1 MRSFSRGVSY
11 YTTGTVEIG
20 FPEDDV
26 CCYRCPMMGSEDK
39 THREYCKRTG
49 EYLPAP
55 KDIIGTFCPITF
67 KNQEE

>member
-1 MRSFSRGVSY
+1 MKTFVNGVAF
-11 YTTGTVEIG
+11 YTVGTVELV

-26 CCYRCPMMGSEDK
+26 CCYRCPMMGTEER

-55 KDIIGTFCPITF
+55 KDIIGTFCPIAF